1 MAQSHSACCQQLA
14 TQGKKC
20 NENSSCTVM
29 LPKISEKS
37 KQVRKT
43 LYKAFRPLILEH
55 PICPTAK
62 NNHFL
67 LYKRL

>member
-1 MAQSHSACCQQLA
+1 MLSATSHMR
-14 TQGKKC
+14 KKC
-20 NENSSCTVM
+20 NNNSYYTVT
-29 LPKISEKS
+29 LPKISGKS
-37 KQVRKT
+37 KDVCMA
-43 LYKAFRPLILEH
+43 LYKALKSLILEH